1 MLEGLIHSYLESFG
15 RGWHPR
21 CEPDQHFRDSP
32 SRRTALSSS
41 PSNEGELKH
50 AEKIDLGKRAG
61 DWAFGLRE
69 C

>member
-32 SRRTALSSS
+32 SGRTALSSS
-41 PSNEGELKH
+41 PSNEGELK
-50 AEKIDLGKRAG
+50 I
-61 DWAFGLRE
+61 